1 MPFPRCVARS
11 LAVAMLAPA
20 LAYATDAPVCD
31 GRNLLEDPAVRPDY
45 AAFADDLVNDEG
57 LLWKIEK
64 EGTAPS
70 YLFGSIHSTQQKP
83 VEMAREAARY
93 LDQAKAVVTELG
105 GPIDAAMKAKMTI
118 SMALAARTEEADSFV
133 GEVPAG
139 ETEMVERHLAAHG
152 VAKAIAHHLKLWF
165 LAMATT
171 LPKCEV
177 EGEVSGLPEVD
188 DTFARLGEAKG
199 LPVVAL
205 ETIDEQIAAIAA
217 APPKLA
223 AQMIVASARLPE
235 LDDDAYV
242 TLLTLYQQKR
252 PARAIAV
259 IDAAPGISDQDRS
272 AEREFTKLLI
282 VGRNETMA
290 SRAAPRL
297 AAGGAFIAVG
307 ALHLTGKNG
316 LIERFR
322 AMGYSVTRIW

>member
-1 MPFPRCVARS
+1 MPFPRCVALA
-11 LAVAMLAPA
+11 LAVVYPA
-20 LAYATDAPVCD
+20 LACAAGAPVCD
-31 GRNLLEDPAVRPDY
+31 GRNLLENPAVRPDY

-70 YLFGSIHSTQQKP
+70 YLYGSIHSTQDKP

-105 GPIDAAMKAKMTI
+105 GPIDAAMKAEMSV
-118 SMALAARTEEADSFV
+118 SMALAARTEDADSFV
-133 GEVPAG
+133 GEVPAD
-139 ETEMVERHLAAHG
+139 ETERVERYLAAHG
-152 VAKAIAHHLKLWF
+152 VAKAIAHHLNLWF

-171 LPKCEV
+171 LPKCEI
-177 EGEVSGLPEVD
+177 EGEAAGLPEVD
-188 DTFARLGEAKG
+188 DTLARLGKSKG

-205 ETIDEQIAAIAA
+205 ETIDEQIAAVAA
-217 APPKLA
+217 TPPELA
-223 AQMIVASARLPE
+223 AQMIVASARSPE
-235 LDDDAYV
+235 FDDDAYV

-252 PARAIAV
+252 PARAVAV
-259 IDAAPGISDQDRS
+259 IDAVPGISDEDRN
-272 AEREFTKLLI
+272 AEREFTKQLL

-290 SRAAPRL
+290 TRAAPRL
-297 AAGGAFIAVG
+297 AAGGAFISVG